1 MANDGGGLFQPVSS
15 ALRMFDWIGILKTPH
30 ANWTDDQLYNMAK
43 PETTAEYQN
52 IKTSAWRVVCF
63 LNFSLAIGVALADA
77 PLHPG
82 GQIEMKLSG
91 VPSAEISAV
100 SSVYTVDGDGSVNL
114 PHIGRLG

>member
-1 MANDGGGLFQPVSS
+1 LDWHSENAACELDKRPTLQHGKTQDDGGIS
-15 ALRMFDWIGILKTPH
+15 KH
-30 ANWTDDQLYNMAK
+30 
-43 PETTAEYQN
+43 
-52 IKTSAWRVVCF
+52 KTSAWRVVCF
-63 LNFSLAIGVALADA
+63 LNFSLATGVALADA
-77 PLHPG
+77 PLRLG